1 MDLQRVVGRI
11 KAVLLVV
18 STKVA
23 SQMQLVQMLLKR
35 LNIIEK
41 FFAEVAPRVWQD
53 LGAPFRREISMFNVR
68 TQLLNVVNPLLS
80 NENWSAFE
88 ADLAEGL
95 LMNWLQMPSQ
105 AFNIRKDCLYIAV
118 VHQALQTPQLVA
130 SGLCLFVVVKDLFIF
145 LVLDGSFAEPL
156 LELVPGKLLVLGDD
170 DLFKLSLADGT
181 LVVFHD

>member
-23 SQMQLVQMLLKR
+23 SQMQLVQMLFKC

-68 TQLLNVVNPLLS
+68 TQLLNVVNSLLS
-80 NENWSAFE
+80 NEN
-88 ADLAEGL
+88 
-95 LMNWLQMPSQ
+95 
-105 AFNIRKDCLYIAV
+105 
-118 VHQALQTPQLVA
+118 
-130 SGLCLFVVVKDLFIF
+130 
-145 LVLDGSFAEPL
+145 
-156 LELVPGKLLVLGDD
+156 
-170 DLFKLSLADGT
+170 
-181 LVVFHD
+181 